1 MKRIKHNRRSPAKR
15 DEGGQALVEY
25 ILLVCIIAIGLYG
38 MTKLF
43 SKWTQLIFQQ
53 HVISLGYEIPHEDKL
68 IPIKKEIIKMKM
80 KSYELQSK
88 IRKHYEK

>member
-1 MKRIKHNRRSPAKR
+1 MNPQIKHNR
-15 DEGGQALVEY
+15 GQAITEY

-38 MTKLF
+38 MIRLF

-53 HVISLGYEIPHEDKL
+53 HVISLGYEIPHENKL